1 MKRAKGRQFLDCA
14 SPLALFIWPAIAN
27 SASRRRAVAALWRA
41 AKAEGLAH
49 TKTLTRHFVQFMA
62 AGACLL
68 TCLPGTAQVA
78 ESPAAASILQDLRSF
93 DTMGSVL
100 YIAAHPDDEDTQLI
114 TYLARG
120 RHYRAAYLSL
130 TRGDGGQNV
139 LGPEFGAELGV
150 IRTEELLAARRL
162 DGGEQFFTRAMD
174 FGYSKDYRETLRI
187 WDHQQVLSDVVRVIR
202 TFQPDV
208 VIAGFS
214 TNQTPNQHGHH
225 VASAIL
231 AGEAFKLAGDP
242 KAFPDQLNYLKPWQ
256 PKRLLQNQRFFGRGG
271 GTSTA
276 GPRVEISGNDP
287 VLGISYGE
295 IANRSRAMHKSQGF
309 GNFGGFGGGGARTAN
324 FLVLAGEPATNDI
337 MDGIDTTW
345 SRVPGG
351 AEIGKQADEII
362 AQFDTNKPSASV
374 EALLKLRENLAALT
388 SSPLVDLK
396 RKLLDKILQEC
407 LGLSVATTVPQA
419 EVVAGE
425 PLKLNFAVNLVSSSP
440 VRWTGIRFPATG
452 RELSIPDN
460 VSMSAGVN
468 HGKFTFAATET
479 LPATL
484 PLSQP
489 YWLREEPTVGMFR
502 VDDPKLIGQPESP
515 PAFPVEYVF
524 RVGDQT
530 LVAADEPVQAGTA
543 FGKFETRRTLKIIP
557 PVSLRC
563 EDEVKLFAPGT
574 SRTVTVAVTAARENV
589 TGELSLDSPDGW
601 KAAPAKREF
610 SFASAGQR
618 ENFSFTVTAP
628 PQAASAQITARAKIG
643 DKVYGNQRI
652 EINYPHI
659 PLQLLQPPARVKAVS
674 LDLAIRG
681 KKVGYLSG
689 AGDSVADAIRE
700 MGYDVT
706 LLGGDDLTTNR
717 LKDFDA
723 VVIGVRAFNVRTDL
737 VSRLPALFDFVSN
750 GGNLIEQYNRP
761 GRDLKTDRFA
771 PYSLRL
777 SSDRV
782 TDETAPVTFLAPKNP
797 VLNTPNKI
805 TSADFDGWIQERGI
819 YYPDQWDEHFTP
831 ILACS
836 DPGEAPL
843 KGGLLVA
850 DYGKGHVVYTG
861 LVFFRQLPDGV
872 PGAYRLF
879 ANLLS
884 LGK

>member
-1 MKRAKGRQFLDCA
+1 MAVLSA
-14 SPLALFIWPAIAN
+14 PLT
-27 SASRRRAVAALWRA
+27 
-41 AKAEGLAH
+41 G
-49 TKTLTRHFVQFMA
+49 
-62 AGACLL
+62 
-68 TCLPGTAQVA
+68 
-78 ESPAAASILQDLRSF
+78 AAAPAPSSVILQDLHNF
-93 DTMGSVL
+93 DTVGSVL

-114 TYLARG
+114 TFLARG
-120 RHYRAAYLSL
+120 RHYRSAYLSV

-139 LGPEFGAELGV
+139 LGPEFGQELGV
-150 IRTEELLAARRL
+150 IRTQELLAARRL
-162 DGGEQFFTRAMD
+162 DGGEQFFTRALD

-214 TNQTPNQHGHH
+214 TNQTRGQHGHH

-242 KAFPDQLNYLKPWQ
+242 KAFPDQLDYLKPWQ
-256 PKRLLQNQRFFGRGG
+256 PKRLLQNNRFGGRGG
-271 GTSTA
+271 GGATA
-276 GPRVEISGNDP
+276 TEPHVEISGTDP
-287 VLGISYGE
+287 VLGISFGE
-295 IANRSRAMHKSQGF
+295 LAARSRAMHKTQGF
-309 GNFGGFGGGGARTAN
+309 GNFGGFGGGGTRTAS

-362 AQFDTNKPSASV
+362 AQFDTNHPSASV
-374 EALLKLRENLAALT
+374 NALLALKKNLAALPD
-388 SSPLVDLK
+388 SPRIELK

-407 LGLSVATTVPQA
+407 LGLSVVTTVPQA

-425 PLKLNFAVNLVSSSP
+425 PLKLNFAVNLASSRP

-452 RELSIPDN
+452 REVSLPDN
-460 VSMSAGVN
+460 APMSAEVN
-468 HGKFTFAATET
+468 HGKFTFAATEA

-484 PLSQP
+484 PLSEP

-515 PAFPVEYVF
+515 PPFPVEYLF

-530 LVAADEPVQAGTA
+530 LVVTDEPVQAGTES
-543 FGKFETRRTLKIIP
+543 GKFEARRTLKVIP

-563 EDEVKLFAPGT
+563 EDEVRLFAPGA
-574 SRTVTVAVTAARENV
+574 SRDVTIEITAARADLK
-589 TGELSLDSPDGW
+589 GELSLDTPDGW
-601 KAAPAKREF
+601 KATPVKREF
-610 SFASAGQR
+610 SLASAGARQ
-618 ENFSFTVTAP
+618 EFSFTVTAP
-628 PQAASAQITARAKIG
+628 PQAASAQLTARAKIG
-643 DKVYGNQRI
+643 DKVYDNQRI
-652 EINYPHI
+652 EISYPHI
-659 PLQLLQPPARVKAVS
+659 PMQLLQPPARIKAVS

-681 KKVGYLSG
+681 KKVGYVPG

-706 LLGGDDLTTNR
+706 LLTGDDLTTNR

-737 VSRLPALFDFVSN
+737 VSHLPALFAYVEA
-750 GGNLIEQYNRP
+750 GGNVIEQYNRP
-761 GRDLKTDRFA
+761 GRDLKTDQFT
-771 PYSLRL
+771 PYNLQL
-777 SSDRV
+777 SNERV
-782 TDETAPVTFLAPKNP
+782 TDETAPVTFLAPDHP

-819 YYPDQWDEHFTP
+819 YYPDQWDDHFTP

-850 DYGKGHVVYTG
+850 SYGKGHFVYTG
-861 LVFFRQLPDGV
+861 LVFFRQLPAGV

-879 ANLLS
+879 ANLVS